1 MIEIRESQIE
11 DVLVSAPKLTCKILN
26 LEEEPRL
33 LARQMILPSGRL
45 DLLYAY
51 KTFLLLL
58 ELKIVPLHHTFIKQV
73 LDYKTDLIKFQ
84 NDGSLI
90 HSEIKTYLLCPTT
103 SLANRDLANQNGVIY
118 AEYNPEDVL
127 KFFYENLKPIASLT
141 EKKPIDIGIW
151 NLHLL
156 HDFLYFLEQTNNVK
170 ELQNLV
176 GGSTKTLY
184 NKIKFAHELRLINW
198 TRNQTKI
205 HLSELGF
212 EYIKL
217 RDAALPQRLSEG
229 QANLLKDFVM
239 KNPYESAVVL
249 GIASVVEAIFTLA
262 KNTYPVPMLQ
272 LIEYFTFHA
281 GKYFDW
287 QTPKAKLNGA
297 KMYSNYATDLG
308 LLGKS
313 GESIFLTPEG
323 FKFTLQ
329 MQLHKS
335 LKLMDSVKIL

>member
-11 DVLVSAPKLTCKILN
+11 DVLVSAPILTRKILN

-33 LARQMILPSGRL
+33 IARQMILPSGRL

-58 ELKIVPLHHTFIKQV
+58 ELKVVPLHHTFIKQV
-73 LDYKTDLIKFQ
+73 LDYKTDLINFQ
-84 NDGSLI
+84 NNGSLI
-90 HSEIKTYLLCPTT
+90 RSEIKTYLLCPTT
-103 SLANRDLANQNGVIY
+103 SPDNLELANQNGIIY
-118 AEYNPEDVL
+118 TEYSPEDVL
-127 KFFYENLKPIASLT
+127 KFFYDNLKPVASLT
-141 EKKPIDIGIW
+141 EQKPIDIGIW
-151 NLHLL
+151 NLHLI
-156 HDFLYFLEQTNNVK
+156 HDFIYFLEQTDSVK
-170 ELQNLV
+170 ELQNFV

-205 HLSELGF
+205 YLSELGA

-217 RDAALPQRLSEG
+217 RDIALPQRLSEQ
-229 QANLLKDFVM
+229 QAALLKDFVM
-239 KNPYESAVVL
+239 KNPYESPVIL
-249 GIASVVEAIFTLA
+249 GIASVVEAVFTLA
-262 KNTYPVPMLQ
+262 KNTYPVPMSQ
-272 LIEYFTFHA
+272 LIEYFTFHS
-281 GKYFDW
+281 GKHFDW

-313 GESIFLTPEG
+313 GESVFLTPEG

-335 LKLMDSVKIL
+335 LKLMESVKIL

>member
-11 DVLVSAPKLTCKILN
+11 DVLVSAPILTQKILK

-58 ELKIVPLHHTFIKQV
+58 ELKVVPLRQSFIKQV
-73 LDYKTDLIKFQ
+73 LNYKSDLINFQ
-84 NDGSLI
+84 TNGTLI
-90 HSEIKTYLLCPTT
+90 RSEIKPYLLCPST
-103 SLANRDLANQNGVIY
+103 SSSNQKLANRNGITY
-118 AEYNPEDVL
+118 TEYSPEEVL
-127 KFFYENLKPIASLT
+127 QFFYENLKPIASLT
-141 EKKPIDIGIW
+141 EKKPIDVGIW
-151 NLHLL
+151 NIHLI
-156 HDFLYFLEQTNNVK
+156 HDFIYLLERTDNVK

-176 GGSTKTLY
+176 GGSVKTLY
-184 NKIKFAHELRLINW
+184 NKIKFACELRLINW
-198 TRNQTKI
+198 TRNQSEI
-205 HLSELGF
+205 HLSKLGV

-217 RDAALPQRLSEG
+217 QDVALPQRLSES
-229 QANLLKDFVM
+229 QANLLKEFVM
-239 KNPYESAVVL
+239 KNPYESSVIL
-249 GIASVVEAIFTLA
+249 GIASIAEAVFTLA

-272 LIEYFTFHA
+272 LIQYFTPHS
-281 GKYFDW
+281 GKHFDW
-287 QTPKAKLNGA
+287 QTPKARFNGA

-323 FKFTLQ
+323 FRFTLQ

-335 LKLMDSVKIL
+335 LKLMESVKIL